1 MPTIDLSVPPPPPAS
16 ALDGAP
22 RRIGLTLPELRLAA
36 ELAGGAPLPFEA
48 APEPAVAAIEGR
60 LGDSPATTDSQAYR
74 RVLDALPDAREAL
87 TRRGLV
93 VDGALDPGVAGAIG
107 LLATPTMA
115 LDLDVAVRGAH
126 AKAWHRVAHR
136 AGRRSAVAALATADG
151 VVFELAWFGA
161 DAWAAEL
168 SRVAVLPEDA
178 PVDGSAVPAYVDLP
192 LELADAAGEAL
203 RAGRA
208 EVVAALVAR
217 HSGNVRDAAGDE
229 IPDATVTRLLTGLA
243 SEAHGRL
250 RGLVADLSGGAV
262 ATVGV
267 VSWTLVDD
275 GWRALRHHREGD
287 EDRVEVRA
295 VEPDDLA
302 TALAP
307 VLAVSR

>member
-1 MPTIDLSVPPPPPAS
+1 MPTIDLTVPAPAPAS

-36 ELAGGAPLPFEA
+36 DLAGGAPLPFDT
-48 APEPAVAAIEGR
+48 APDVATAPIEDR
-60 LGDSPATTDSQAYR
+60 LGASPATSERHAYQ
-74 RVLDALPDAREAL
+74 RVLDALPEPREAL
-87 TRRGLV
+87 TRRGLL
-93 VDGALDPGVAGAIG
+93 VDGRLDPGVAGAIG
-107 LLATPTMA
+107 LLATPTLA

-126 AKAWHRVAHR
+126 AKAWHRVAR
-136 AGRRSAVAALATADG
+136 RSGRRAAVAALATADG

-161 DAWAAEL
+161 DAWASEL
-168 SRVAVLPEDA
+168 SRVAALPEDA
-178 PVDGSAVPAYVDLP
+178 PIGSSAVPAYVDLP

-203 RAGRA
+203 RAGRG

-217 HSGNVRDAAGDE
+217 HSGRVHDAAGGE
-229 IPDATVTRLLTGLA
+229 LPDATVSQVLAGLA
-243 SEAHGRL
+243 TEAHGRL
-250 RGLVADLSGGAV
+250 RGLAADLSDGEV

-275 GWRALRHHREGD
+275 GWRALRHHRQGE

-295 VEPDDLA
+295 VDPGDLA

-307 VLAVSR
+307 VLAVAR